1 MRKIFF
7 GLTTVA
13 IASAISV
20 ATFVA
25 LSPTDKLEIRAIGVS
40 GIREAT
46 ELRSFVRYSEEGED
60 PQAFLKRILP
70 DLIIAAKDHGADV
83 CVVIGRT
90 KGGKVYGVMGSS
102 VGLEKDCLTFLRD
115 AEGGLVQLAPGIAR
129 DLRFIRLRLSD
140 IKDTET
146 RMSKAL
152 AELERIQ
159 TSYQVQVGRS
169 KVPAQLLGEEIAP
182 AGTSQDAFAAQ
193 LAPVLRDHAATTG
206 HEACALFCRA
216 PDGALAARVFTIG
229 SHTACPIVVSCP
241 EGYTATAENIH
252 SHGERGEFQV
262 NAADKVLLPRA
273 RTGQRVRRGNP
284 EAFSDEDQEGGATYL
299 VSPLAVQHFD
309 GKRVRRL

>member
-1 MRKIFF
+1 M
-7 GLTTVA
+7 GVSVVSCADAPPALEPGEEVLDLVA
-13 IASAISV
+13 LAIECLVVSEGDFPASARWN
-20 ATFVA
+20 AGF
-25 LSPTDKLEIRAIGVS
+25 D
-40 GIREAT
+40 
-46 ELRSFVRYSEEGED
+46 
-60 PQAFLKRILP
+60 AFNDQRLAERGA
-70 DLIIAAKDHGADV
+70 IIAA
-83 CVVIGRT
+83 
-90 KGGKVYGVMGSS
+90 
-102 VGLEKDCLTFLRD
+102 VGD
-115 AEGGLVQLAPGIAR
+115 EG
-129 DLRFIRLRLSD
+129 
-140 IKDTET
+140 
-146 RMSKAL
+146 
-152 AELERIQ
+152 
-159 TSYQVQVGRS
+159 
-169 KVPAQLLGEEIAP
+169 LGWRQ
-182 AGTSQDAFAAQ
+182 GC
-193 LAPVLRDHAATTG
+193 G